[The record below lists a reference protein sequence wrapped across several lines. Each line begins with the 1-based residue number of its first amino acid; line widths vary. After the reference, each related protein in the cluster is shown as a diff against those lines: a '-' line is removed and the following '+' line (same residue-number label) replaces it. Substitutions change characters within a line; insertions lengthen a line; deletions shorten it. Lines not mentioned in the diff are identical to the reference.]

1 MLSFKIGNIL
11 ILDLFFS
18 LILISNFF
26 SIVVIILIILSIFIY
41 IFLNNF
47 EKEKII
53 SDIEKKLEI
62 KINERNKSKI
72 NIFPIVKLNTN
83 LEIKDYKNNLY
94 FDNIRIDI
102 SQPLFL
108 TSGKLDILFDNFNI
122 NNVNISDVNI
132 SGKVN
137 YIENYFTNRNNLE
150 NLFDSIYKINGKI
163 TLQTT
168 NEEKFLISF
177 LKLFFEKLEKKEN
190 QKFAFSELIN
200 AFGNESSNFKG
211 TINKNKYILETG
223 KIEISNKSN
232 RIFIKGEFNYNDN
245 FIDIILDLSQNN
257 EIYLTALIKGDLNE
271 PNINFDKNSKFFQNL
286 NSNENNLIEES
297 VIQFLNNFFDL
308 ND

>member
-1 MLSFKIGNIL
+1 MKKIRL
-11 ILDLFFS
+11 
-18 LILISNFF
+18 FF

-53 SDIEKKLEI
+53 SDIEKKFEI
-62 KINERNKSKI
+62 KINEKNKTKI

-102 SQPLFL
+102 SQPVFQV
-108 TSGKLDILFDNFNI
+108 SGNLDILIDNLNIKNI
-122 NNVNISDVNI
+122 NFSEVNIN
-132 SGKVN
+132 GKVN
-137 YIENYFTNRNNLE
+137 YIENYLKYSDNLE

-163 TLQTT
+163 TLETT

-177 LKLFFEKLEKKEN
+177 LKLFFEKLENQKN

-211 TINKNKYILETG
+211 EINKNKNILETS
-223 KIEISNKSN
+223 KIEISNKNN
-232 RIFIKGEFNYNDN
+232 RILIKGEYNYSNN
-245 FIDIILDLSQNN
+245 FIDIILNLSQNN
-257 EIYLTALIKGDLNE
+257 EIYLTTLIKGNLNN
-271 PNINFDKNSKFFQNL
+271 PNISFDENSKFFQNS
-286 NSNENNLIEES
+286 NSNENNIIEES
-297 VIQFLNNFFDL
+297 VIQFLNNFFDF

>member
-1 MLSFKIGNIL
+1 MKKIRL
-11 ILDLFFS
+11 
-18 LILISNFF
+18 FF

-62 KINERNKSKI
+62 KINEKNKTKI

-102 SQPLFL
+102 SQPVFQV
-108 TSGKLDILFDNFNI
+108 SGNLDILIDNLNIKNI
-122 NNVNISDVNI
+122 NFSEVNIN
-132 SGKVN
+132 GKVN
-137 YIENYFTNRNNLE
+137 YIENYLKYSDNLE

-163 TLQTT
+163 FLETT

-177 LKLFFEKLEKKEN
+177 LKLFFEKLENQKN

-211 TINKNKYILETG
+211 AINKNKNILETS
-223 KIEISNKSN
+223 KIEISNKNN
-232 RIFIKGEFNYNDN
+232 RILIKGEYNYNNN
-245 FIDIILDLSQNN
+245 FIDIILNLSQNN
-257 EIYLTALIKGDLNE
+257 EIYLTTLIKGSLNN
-271 PNINFDKNSKFFQNL
+271 PNISFDKNSKFFQNS
-286 NSNENNLIEES
+286 NSNENNIIEES
-297 VIQFLNNFFDL
+297 VIQFLNNFFDF

>member
-1 MLSFKIGNIL
+1 MKKIRL
-11 ILDLFFS
+11 
-18 LILISNFF
+18 FF

-62 KINERNKSKI
+62 KINEKNKTKI

-102 SQPLFL
+102 SQPVFQV
-108 TSGKLDILFDNFNI
+108 SGNLDILIDNLNIKNI
-122 NNVNISDVNI
+122 NFSEVNIN
-132 SGKVN
+132 GKVN
-137 YIENYFTNRNNLE
+137 YIENYLKYSDNLE

-163 TLQTT
+163 TLETT

-177 LKLFFEKLEKKEN
+177 LKLFFEKLENQNN

-211 TINKNKYILETG
+211 EINKNKNILETS
-223 KIEISNKSN
+223 KIEISNKNN
-232 RIFIKGEFNYNDN
+232 RILIKGEYNYNNN
-245 FIDIILDLSQNN
+245 FIDIILNLSQNN
-257 EIYLTALIKGDLNE
+257 EIYLTTLIKGNLNN
-271 PNINFDKNSKFFQNL
+271 PNISFDENSKFFQNS
-286 NSNENNLIEES
+286 NSNENNIIEES
-297 VIQFLNNFFDL
+297 VIQFLNNFFDF

>member
-1 MLSFKIGNIL
+1 MKTIRL
-11 ILDLFFS
+11 
-18 LILISNFF
+18 FF

-62 KINERNKSKI
+62 KINEKNKTKI

-102 SQPLFL
+102 SQPVFQV
-108 TSGKLDILFDNFNI
+108 SGNLDILIDNLNISNI
-122 NNVNISDVNI
+122 NFSEVNIN
-132 SGKVN
+132 GKVN
-137 YIENYFTNRNNLE
+137 YIENYLKYSDNLE

-163 TLQTT
+163 FLETT

-177 LKLFFEKLEKKEN
+177 LKLFFEKLENQNN

-211 TINKNKYILETG
+211 EINKNKNILETS
-223 KIEISNKSN
+223 KIEISNKNN
-232 RIFIKGEFNYNDN
+232 RILIKGEYNYNNN
-245 FIDIILDLSQNN
+245 FIDIILNLSQNN
-257 EIYLTALIKGDLNE
+257 EIYLTTLIKGNLNN
-271 PNINFDKNSKFFQNL
+271 PNISFDENSKFFQNS
-286 NSNENNLIEES
+286 NSNENNIVEES

-308 ND
+308 NDWLI

>member
-1 MLSFKIGNIL
+1 MKKIRL
-11 ILDLFFS
+11 
-18 LILISNFF
+18 FF

-62 KINERNKSKI
+62 KINEKNKTKI

-102 SQPLFL
+102 SQPVFQV
-108 TSGKLDILFDNFNI
+108 SGNLDILIDNLNIKNI
-122 NNVNISDVNI
+122 NFSEVNIN
-132 SGKVN
+132 GKVN
-137 YIENYFTNRNNLE
+137 YIENYLKYSDNLE

-163 TLQTT
+163 FLETT

-177 LKLFFEKLEKKEN
+177 LKLFFEKLENQKN

-211 TINKNKYILETG
+211 AINKNKNILETS
-223 KIEISNKSN
+223 KIEISNKNN
-232 RIFIKGEFNYNDN
+232 RILIKGEYNYNNN
-245 FIDIILDLSQNN
+245 FIDIILNLSQNN
-257 EIYLTALIKGDLNE
+257 EIYLTTLIKGNLNN
-271 PNINFDKNSKFFQNL
+271 PNISFDENSKFFQNS
-286 NSNENNLIEES
+286 NSNENNIIEES

>member
-1 MLSFKIGNIL
+1 MKKIRL
-11 ILDLFFS
+11 
-18 LILISNFF
+18 FF

-62 KINERNKSKI
+62 KINENNKTKI

-102 SQPLFL
+102 SQPIFQV
-108 TSGKLDILFDNFNI
+108 SGNLDILIDNLNIKNI
-122 NNVNISDVNI
+122 NFSEVNIN
-132 SGKVN
+132 GKVN
-137 YIENYFTNRNNLE
+137 YIENYLKYTDNLE
-150 NLFDSIYKINGKI
+150 NLFDSIYKIHGKI
-163 TLQTT
+163 FLETT

-177 LKLFFEKLEKKEN
+177 LKLFFEKLENQNN

-211 TINKNKYILETG
+211 EINKNKNILETS
-223 KIEISNKSN
+223 KIEISNKNN
-232 RIFIKGEFNYNDN
+232 RILIKGEYNYNNN
-245 FIDIILDLSQNN
+245 FIDIILNLSQNN
-257 EIYLTALIKGDLNE
+257 EIYLTTLIKGNLNN
-271 PNINFDKNSKFFQNL
+271 PNISFDENSKFFQNS
-286 NSNENNLIEES
+286 NSNENNIIEES

>member
-1 MLSFKIGNIL
+1 MKKIRL
-11 ILDLFFS
+11 L
-18 LILISNFF
+18 F
-26 SIVVIILIILSIFIY
+26 SIAIIILIILSIFIY
-41 IFLNNF
+41 IFLNDF

-53 SDIEKKLEI
+53 SDIEKKFEI
-62 KINERNKSKI
+62 KINEKNKTKI

-102 SQPLFL
+102 SQPIFQV
-108 TSGKLDILFDNFNI
+108 SGNLNILIDNLNIKNI
-122 NNVNISDVNI
+122 NFSEVNIN
-132 SGKVN
+132 GKVN
-137 YIENYFTNRNNLE
+137 YIENYLKYSDNLE

-163 TLQTT
+163 FLETT

-177 LKLFFEKLEKKEN
+177 LKLFFEKLENQNN

-211 TINKNKYILETG
+211 EINKNKNILETS
-223 KIEISNKSN
+223 KIEISNKNN
-232 RIFIKGEFNYNDN
+232 RILIKGEYNYNNN
-245 FIDIILDLSQNN
+245 FIDIILNLSQNN
-257 EIYLTALIKGDLNE
+257 EIYLTTLIKGNLNN
-271 PNINFDKNSKFFQNL
+271 PNISFDENSKFFQNL
-286 NSNENNLIEES
+286 NSNENNIIEES

>member
-1 MLSFKIGNIL
+1 MKTIRL
-11 ILDLFFS
+11 
-18 LILISNFF
+18 FF

-53 SDIEKKLEI
+53 SDIEKKFEI
-62 KINERNKSKI
+62 KINEKNKTKI

-102 SQPLFL
+102 SQPIFQV
-108 TSGKLDILFDNFNI
+108 SGNLNILINNLNI
-122 NNVNISDVNI
+122 NNINLSKVNIN
-132 SGKVN
+132 GKVN
-137 YIENYFTNRNNLE
+137 YIENYLKYSDNLE

-163 TLQTT
+163 TLETT

-177 LKLFFEKLEKKEN
+177 LKLFFEKLENQKN

-211 TINKNKYILETG
+211 AINKNKNILETS
-223 KIEISNKSN
+223 KIEITNKKN
-232 RIFIKGEFNYNDN
+232 RIIIKGEYNYSNN
-245 FIDIILDLSQNN
+245 FIDIILNLSQNN
-257 EIYLTALIKGDLNE
+257 EIYLTTLIKGNLKN
-271 PNINFDKNSKFFQNL
+271 PNISFDKNSKFFQNS
-286 NSNENNLIEES
+286 NSNENNIIEES
-297 VIQFLNNFFDL
+297 VIQFLNNFFDF

>member
-1 MLSFKIGNIL
+1 MKKIRL
-11 ILDLFFS
+11 
-18 LILISNFF
+18 FF

-62 KINERNKSKI
+62 KINENNKTKI

-102 SQPLFL
+102 SQPIFQV
-108 TSGKLDILFDNFNI
+108 SGNLDILIDNLNIKNI
-122 NNVNISDVNI
+122 NFSEVNIN
-132 SGKVN
+132 GKVN
-137 YIENYFTNRNNLE
+137 YIENYLKYSDNLE

-163 TLQTT
+163 TLETT

-177 LKLFFEKLEKKEN
+177 LKLFFEKLENQKN

-211 TINKNKYILETG
+211 EINKNKNILETS
-223 KIEISNKSN
+223 KIEISNKNN
-232 RIFIKGEFNYNDN
+232 RILIKGEYNYNNN
-245 FIDIILDLSQNN
+245 FIDIILNLSQNN
-257 EIYLTALIKGDLNE
+257 EIYLTTLIKGNLNN
-271 PNINFDKNSKFFQNL
+271 PNISFDENSKFFQNS
-286 NSNENNLIEES
+286 NSNENNIVEES

>member
-1 MLSFKIGNIL
+1 MKKIRL
-11 ILDLFFS
+11 
-18 LILISNFF
+18 FF

-62 KINERNKSKI
+62 KINENNKTKI

-102 SQPLFL
+102 SQPVFQV
-108 TSGKLDILFDNFNI
+108 SGNLDILIDNLNIKNI
-122 NNVNISDVNI
+122 NFSEVNIN
-132 SGKVN
+132 GKVN
-137 YIENYFTNRNNLE
+137 YIENYLKYSDNLE

-163 TLQTT
+163 FLETT

-177 LKLFFEKLEKKEN
+177 LKLFFEKLENQNN

-211 TINKNKYILETG
+211 EINKNKNILETS
-223 KIEISNKSN
+223 KIEISNKNN
-232 RIFIKGEFNYNDN
+232 RILIKGEYNYNNN
-245 FIDIILDLSQNN
+245 FIDIILNLSQNN
-257 EIYLTALIKGDLNE
+257 EIYLTTLIKGNLNN
-271 PNINFDKNSKFFQNL
+271 PNISFDENSKFFQNS
-286 NSNENNLIEES
+286 NSNENNIVEES
-297 VIQFLNNFFDL
+297 VIQFLNNFFDF

>member
-1 MLSFKIGNIL
+1 MKKIRL
-11 ILDLFFS
+11 
-18 LILISNFF
+18 FF

-62 KINERNKSKI
+62 KINEKNKTKI

-102 SQPLFL
+102 SQPVFQV
-108 TSGKLDILFDNFNI
+108 SGNLNIIIDNLNI
-122 NNVNISDVNI
+122 NNINFSEVNIN
-132 SGKVN
+132 GKVN
-137 YIENYFTNRNNLE
+137 YIENYLKYSDNLE

-163 TLQTT
+163 FLETT

-177 LKLFFEKLEKKEN
+177 LKLFFEKLENQNN

-211 TINKNKYILETG
+211 EINKNKNILETS
-223 KIEISNKSN
+223 KIEISNKNN
-232 RIFIKGEFNYNDN
+232 RILIKGEYNYNNN
-245 FIDIILDLSQNN
+245 FIDIILNLSQNN
-257 EIYLTALIKGDLNE
+257 EIYLTTLIKGNLNN
-271 PNINFDKNSKFFQNL
+271 PNISFDENSKFFQNS
-286 NSNENNLIEES
+286 NSNENNIVEES

>member
-1 MLSFKIGNIL
+1 MKKIRL
-11 ILDLFFS
+11 
-18 LILISNFF
+18 FF

-62 KINERNKSKI
+62 KINEKNKTKI

-102 SQPLFL
+102 SQPVFQV
-108 TSGKLDILFDNFNI
+108 SGNLDILIDNLNIKNI
-122 NNVNISDVNI
+122 NFSEVNIN
-132 SGKVN
+132 GKVN
-137 YIENYFTNRNNLE
+137 YIENYLKYSDNLE

-163 TLQTT
+163 TLETT

-177 LKLFFEKLEKKEN
+177 LKLFFEKLENQKN

-211 TINKNKYILETG
+211 EINKNKNILETS
-223 KIEISNKSN
+223 KIEISNKNN
-232 RIFIKGEFNYNDN
+232 RILIKGEYNYNNN
-245 FIDIILDLSQNN
+245 FIDIILNLSQNN
-257 EIYLTALIKGDLNE
+257 EIYLTTLIKGNLNN
-271 PNINFDKNSKFFQNL
+271 PNISFDENSKFFQNS
-286 NSNENNLIEES
+286 NSNENNIIEES
-297 VIQFLNNFFDL
+297 VIQFLNNFFDF

>member
-1 MLSFKIGNIL
+1 MKKIRL
-11 ILDLFFS
+11 
-18 LILISNFF
+18 FF

-62 KINERNKSKI
+62 KINEKNKTKI

-102 SQPLFL
+102 SQPVFQV
-108 TSGKLDILFDNFNI
+108 SGNLDILIDNLNIKNI
-122 NNVNISDVNI
+122 NFSEVNIN
-132 SGKVN
+132 GKVN
-137 YIENYFTNRNNLE
+137 YIENYLKYSDNLE

-163 TLQTT
+163 TLETT

-177 LKLFFEKLEKKEN
+177 LKLFFEKLENQKN

-211 TINKNKYILETG
+211 EINKNKNILETS
-223 KIEISNKSN
+223 KIEISNKNN
-232 RIFIKGEFNYNDN
+232 RILIKGEYNYNNN
-245 FIDIILDLSQNN
+245 FIDIILNLSQNN
-257 EIYLTALIKGDLNE
+257 EIYLTTLIKGNLNN
-271 PNINFDKNSKFFQNL
+271 PNISFDENSKFFQNS
-286 NSNENNLIEES
+286 NSNENNIIEES
-297 VIQFLNNFFDL
+297 VIQFLNNFFDF
-308 ND
+308 NDWLIKYS

>member
-1 MLSFKIGNIL
+1 MKTIRL
-11 ILDLFFS
+11 
-18 LILISNFF
+18 FF
-26 SIVVIILIILSIFIY
+26 SIVVIILIILSIIIY

-62 KINERNKSKI
+62 KINEKNKTKI

-102 SQPLFL
+102 SQPVFQI
-108 TSGKLDILFDNFNI
+108 SGNLDILIDNLNI
-122 NNVNISDVNI
+122 NNINFSEVNIN
-132 SGKVN
+132 GKVN
-137 YIENYFTNRNNLE
+137 YIENYLKYSDNLE

-163 TLQTT
+163 TLETT

-177 LKLFFEKLEKKEN
+177 LKLFFEKLENKKN

-211 TINKNKYILETG
+211 EINKNKNILETS
-223 KIEISNKSN
+223 KIEISNKNN
-232 RIFIKGEFNYNDN
+232 RILIKGEYNHSNN
-245 FIDIILDLSQNN
+245 FIDIILNLSQNN
-257 EIYLTALIKGDLNE
+257 EIYLTTLIKGNLNN
-271 PNINFDKNSKFFQNL
+271 PNISFDENSKFFQNS
-286 NSNENNLIEES
+286 NSNENNIVEES

>member
-1 MLSFKIGNIL
+1 MKKIRL
-11 ILDLFFS
+11 
-18 LILISNFF
+18 FF

-53 SDIEKKLEI
+53 SDIEKKFEI
-62 KINERNKSKI
+62 KINEKNKTKI

-83 LEIKDYKNNLY
+83 LEIKDDKNNLY

-102 SQPLFL
+102 SQPIFQV
-108 TSGKLDILFDNFNI
+108 SGNLNILIDNLNIKNI
-122 NNVNISDVNI
+122 NFSEVNIN
-132 SGKVN
+132 GKVN
-137 YIENYFTNRNNLE
+137 YIENYLKFSDNLE

-163 TLQTT
+163 TLETT

-177 LKLFFEKLEKKEN
+177 LKLFFEKLENQKN

-211 TINKNKYILETG
+211 AINKNKNILETN
-223 KIEISNKSN
+223 KIEISNKNN
-232 RIFIKGEFNYNDN
+232 RIFIKGEYNYSNN
-245 FIDIILDLSQNN
+245 FIDIILNLSQNN
-257 EIYLTALIKGDLNE
+257 EIYLTTLIKGNLNN
-271 PNINFDKNSKFFQNL
+271 PNISFDENSKFFQNS
-286 NSNENNLIEES
+286 NSNENNIIEES
-297 VIQFLNNFFDL
+297 VIQFLNNFFDF

>member
-1 MLSFKIGNIL
+1 MKKIRL
-11 ILDLFFS
+11 
-18 LILISNFF
+18 FF

-53 SDIEKKLEI
+53 SDIEKKFEI
-62 KINERNKSKI
+62 KINEKNKTKI

-122 NNVNISDVNI
+122 NNVNFSDVNI

-163 TLQTT
+163 TLKTT

-177 LKLFFEKLEKKEN
+177 LKLFFEKLENQKN
-190 QKFAFSELIN
+190 QKFAFSELID

-211 TINKNKYILETG
+211 EINKNRNILETS
-223 KIEISNKSN
+223 KIEISNKNN
-232 RIFIKGEFNYNDN
+232 RILIKGEYNYSNN
-245 FIDIILDLSQNN
+245 VMDIILNLSQNN
-257 EIYLTALIKGDLNE
+257 EIYLTTFIKGNLNN
-271 PNINFDKNSKFFQNL
+271 PNISFDENSKFFQNS
-286 NSNENNLIEES
+286 NSNENNIIEES

>member
-1 MLSFKIGNIL
+1 MKKIRL
-11 ILDLFFS
+11 
-18 LILISNFF
+18 FF

-62 KINERNKSKI
+62 KINENNKTKI

-102 SQPLFL
+102 SQPIFQV
-108 TSGKLDILFDNFNI
+108 SGNLDILIDNLNI
-122 NNVNISDVNI
+122 NNINFSEVNIN
-132 SGKVN
+132 GKVN
-137 YIENYFTNRNNLE
+137 YIENYLKYSDNLE
-150 NLFDSIYKINGKI
+150 NLFDSVYKINGKI
-163 TLQTT
+163 TLETT

-177 LKLFFEKLEKKEN
+177 LKLFFEKLENQKN

-211 TINKNKYILETG
+211 EINKNKNILETS
-223 KIEISNKSN
+223 KIEISNKNN
-232 RIFIKGEFNYNDN
+232 RILIKGEYNYNNN
-245 FIDIILDLSQNN
+245 FIDIILNLSQNN
-257 EIYLTALIKGDLNE
+257 EIYLTTLIKGNLNN
-271 PNINFDKNSKFFQNL
+271 PNISFDENSKFFQNS
-286 NSNENNLIEES
+286 NSNENNIIEES
-297 VIQFLNNFFDL
+297 VIQFLNNFFDF

>member
-1 MLSFKIGNIL
+1 MKKIRL
-11 ILDLFFS
+11 
-18 LILISNFF
+18 FF

-62 KINERNKSKI
+62 KINENNKTKI

-102 SQPLFL
+102 SQPVFQV
-108 TSGKLDILFDNFNI
+108 SGNLDILIDNLNIKNI
-122 NNVNISDVNI
+122 NFSEVNIN
-132 SGKVN
+132 GKVN
-137 YIENYFTNRNNLE
+137 YIENYLKYSDNLE

-163 TLQTT
+163 TLETT

-177 LKLFFEKLEKKEN
+177 LKLFFEKLENQNN

-211 TINKNKYILETG
+211 TINKNKNILETS
-223 KIEISNKSN
+223 KIEISNKNN
-232 RIFIKGEFNYNDN
+232 RILIKGEYNYNNN
-245 FIDIILDLSQNN
+245 FIDIILNLSQNN
-257 EIYLTALIKGDLNE
+257 EIYLTTLIKGNLNN
-271 PNINFDKNSKFFQNL
+271 PNISFDENSKFFQNS
-286 NSNENNLIEES
+286 NSNENNIVEES

>member
-1 MLSFKIGNIL
+1 MKKIRL
-11 ILDLFFS
+11 
-18 LILISNFF
+18 FF

-62 KINERNKSKI
+62 KINENNKTKI

-102 SQPLFL
+102 SQPVFQV
-108 TSGKLDILFDNFNI
+108 SGNLDILIDNLNIKNI
-122 NNVNISDVNI
+122 NFSEVNIN
-132 SGKVN
+132 GKVN
-137 YIENYFTNRNNLE
+137 YIENYLKYSDNLE

-163 TLQTT
+163 TLKTT

-177 LKLFFEKLEKKEN
+177 LKLFFEKLENQNN

-211 TINKNKYILETG
+211 EINKNKNILETS
-223 KIEISNKSN
+223 KIEISNKNN
-232 RIFIKGEFNYNDN
+232 RILIKGEYNYNNN
-245 FIDIILDLSQNN
+245 FIDIILNLSQNN
-257 EIYLTALIKGDLNE
+257 EIYLTTLIKGNLNN
-271 PNINFDKNSKFFQNL
+271 PNISFDENSKFFQNS
-286 NSNENNLIEES
+286 NSNENNIIEES

>member
-1 MLSFKIGNIL
+1 MKKIRL
-11 ILDLFFS
+11 
-18 LILISNFF
+18 FF

-62 KINERNKSKI
+62 KINEKNKTKI

-102 SQPLFL
+102 SQPVFQV
-108 TSGKLDILFDNFNI
+108 SGNLDILIDNLNIKNI
-122 NNVNISDVNI
+122 NFSEVNIN
-132 SGKVN
+132 GKVN
-137 YIENYFTNRNNLE
+137 YIENYLKYSDNLE

-163 TLQTT
+163 FLETT

-177 LKLFFEKLEKKEN
+177 LKLFFEKLENQNN

-211 TINKNKYILETG
+211 EINKNKNILETS
-223 KIEISNKSN
+223 KIEISNKNN
-232 RIFIKGEFNYNDN
+232 RILIKGEYNYNNN
-245 FIDIILDLSQNN
+245 FIDIILNLSQNN
-257 EIYLTALIKGDLNE
+257 EIYLTTLIKGNLNN
-271 PNINFDKNSKFFQNL
+271 PNISFDENSKFFQNS
-286 NSNENNLIEES
+286 NSNENNIVEES

>member
-1 MLSFKIGNIL
+1 MKKIRL
-11 ILDLFFS
+11 
-18 LILISNFF
+18 FF

-53 SDIEKKLEI
+53 SDIEKKFEI
-62 KINERNKSKI
+62 KINEKNKNKI

-102 SQPLFL
+102 SQPVFQV
-108 TSGKLDILFDNFNI
+108 SGNLDILIDNLNIKNI
-122 NNVNISDVNI
+122 NFSEVNIN
-132 SGKVN
+132 GKVN
-137 YIENYFTNRNNLE
+137 YIENYLKYSDNLE

-163 TLQTT
+163 FLETT

-177 LKLFFEKLEKKEN
+177 LKLFFEKLENQNN

-211 TINKNKYILETG
+211 EINKNKNILETS
-223 KIEISNKSN
+223 KIEISNKNN
-232 RIFIKGEFNYNDN
+232 RILIKGEYNYNNN
-245 FIDIILDLSQNN
+245 FIDIILNLSQNN
-257 EIYLTALIKGDLNE
+257 EIYLTTLIKGNLNN
-271 PNINFDKNSKFFQNL
+271 PNISFDENSKFFQNS
-286 NSNENNLIEES
+286 NSNENNIIEES

>member
-1 MLSFKIGNIL
+1 MKKIRL
-11 ILDLFFS
+11 
-18 LILISNFF
+18 FF

-53 SDIEKKLEI
+53 SDIEKKFEI
-62 KINERNKSKI
+62 KINEKNKTKI

-102 SQPLFL
+102 SQPVFQV
-108 TSGKLDILFDNFNI
+108 SGNLDILIDNLNI
-122 NNVNISDVNI
+122 NNINFSEVNIN
-132 SGKVN
+132 GKVN
-137 YIENYFTNRNNLE
+137 YIENYLKYSDNLE

-163 TLQTT
+163 TLETT

-177 LKLFFEKLEKKEN
+177 LKLFFEKLENQNN

-211 TINKNKYILETG
+211 EINKNKNILETS
-223 KIEISNKSN
+223 KIEISNKNN
-232 RIFIKGEFNYNDN
+232 RILIKGEYNYNNN
-245 FIDIILDLSQNN
+245 FIDIILNLSQNN
-257 EIYLTALIKGDLNE
+257 EIYLTTLIKGNLNN
-271 PNINFDKNSKFFQNL
+271 PNISFDENSKFFQNS
-286 NSNENNLIEES
+286 NSNENNIIEES
-297 VIQFLNNFFDL
+297 VIQFLNNFFDF

>member
-1 MLSFKIGNIL
+1 MKKIR
-11 ILDLFFS
+11 LFFS
-18 LILISNFF
+18 IL
-26 SIVVIILIILSIFIY
+26 VIILIILSIFIY

-122 NNVNISDVNI
+122 NNVNLSDVNI

-211 TINKNKYILETG
+211 TINKNKHILETS

>member
-1 MLSFKIGNIL
+1 MKTIRL
-11 ILDLFFS
+11 
-18 LILISNFF
+18 FF

-62 KINERNKSKI
+62 KINENNKTRI

-102 SQPLFL
+102 SQPVFQV
-108 TSGKLDILFDNFNI
+108 SGNLDILIDNLNIKNI
-122 NNVNISDVNI
+122 NFSEVNIN
-132 SGKVN
+132 GKVN
-137 YIENYFTNRNNLE
+137 YIENYLKYSDNLE

-163 TLQTT
+163 FLETT

-177 LKLFFEKLEKKEN
+177 LKLFFEKLENQNN

-211 TINKNKYILETG
+211 EINKNKNILETS
-223 KIEISNKSN
+223 KIEISNKNN
-232 RIFIKGEFNYNDN
+232 RILIKGEYNYNNN
-245 FIDIILDLSQNN
+245 FIDIILNLSQNN
-257 EIYLTALIKGDLNE
+257 EIYLTTLIKGNLNN
-271 PNINFDKNSKFFQNL
+271 PNISFDENSKFFQNS
-286 NSNENNLIEES
+286 NSNENNIIEES
-297 VIQFLNNFFDL
+297 VIQFLNNFFDF

>member
-1 MLSFKIGNIL
+1 MKTIRL
-11 ILDLFFS
+11 
-18 LILISNFF
+18 FF

-62 KINERNKSKI
+62 KINEKNKTKI

-102 SQPLFL
+102 SQPVFQV
-108 TSGKLDILFDNFNI
+108 SGNLNILIDNLNI
-122 NNVNISDVNI
+122 NNINFSEVNIN
-132 SGKVN
+132 GKVN
-137 YIENYFTNRNNLE
+137 YIENYLKYSDNLE

-163 TLQTT
+163 TLETT

-177 LKLFFEKLEKKEN
+177 LKLFFEKLENQNN

-211 TINKNKYILETG
+211 EINKNKNILETS
-223 KIEISNKSN
+223 KIEISNKNN
-232 RIFIKGEFNYNDN
+232 RILIKGEYNYNNN
-245 FIDIILDLSQNN
+245 FIDIILNLSQNN
-257 EIYLTALIKGDLNE
+257 EIYLTTLIKGNLNN
-271 PNINFDKNSKFFQNL
+271 PNISFDENSKFFQNS
-286 NSNENNLIEES
+286 NSNENNIIEES

>member
-1 MLSFKIGNIL
+1 MKKIRL
-11 ILDLFFS
+11 
-18 LILISNFF
+18 FF

-62 KINERNKSKI
+62 KINENNKTKI

-94 FDNIRIDI
+94 INNININI
-102 SQPLFL
+102 SQPVFQ
-108 TSGKLDILFDNFNI
+108 ILGNLNILIDNINI
-122 NNVNISDVNI
+122 NNFNFSEVNIN
-132 SGKVN
+132 GKVN
-137 YIENYFTNRNNLE
+137 YIENYLKYSDNLE

-163 TLQTT
+163 FLETT

-177 LKLFFEKLEKKEN
+177 LKLFFEKLENQNN

-211 TINKNKYILETG
+211 EINKNKNILETS
-223 KIEISNKSN
+223 KIEISNKNN
-232 RIFIKGEFNYNDN
+232 RILIKGEYNYNNN
-245 FIDIILDLSQNN
+245 FIDIILNLSQNN
-257 EIYLTALIKGDLNE
+257 EIYLTTLIKGNLNN
-271 PNINFDKNSKFFQNL
+271 PNISFDENSKFLQNL
-286 NSNENNLIEES
+286 NSNENNIVEES

>member
-1 MLSFKIGNIL
+1 MKKIRL
-11 ILDLFFS
+11 
-18 LILISNFF
+18 FF

-62 KINERNKSKI
+62 KINENNKTKI

-102 SQPLFL
+102 SQPVFQV
-108 TSGKLDILFDNFNI
+108 SGNLDILIDNLNIKNI
-122 NNVNISDVNI
+122 NFSEVNIN
-132 SGKVN
+132 GKVN
-137 YIENYFTNRNNLE
+137 YIENYLKYSDNLE

-163 TLQTT
+163 TLETT

-177 LKLFFEKLEKKEN
+177 LKLFFEKLENQKN

-211 TINKNKYILETG
+211 AINKNKNILETS
-223 KIEISNKSN
+223 KIEISNKNN
-232 RIFIKGEFNYNDN
+232 RILIKGEYNYNNN
-245 FIDIILDLSQNN
+245 FIDIILNLSQNN
-257 EIYLTALIKGDLNE
+257 EIYLTTLIKGNLNN
-271 PNINFDKNSKFFQNL
+271 PNISFDENSKFFQNS
-286 NSNENNLIEES
+286 NSNENNIIEES
-297 VIQFLNNFFDL
+297 VIQFLNNFFDF
-308 ND
+308 NDWLIKYS

>member
-1 MLSFKIGNIL
+1 MKTIRL
-11 ILDLFFS
+11 
-18 LILISNFF
+18 FF

-62 KINERNKSKI
+62 KINEKNKTKI

-102 SQPLFL
+102 SQPVFQV
-108 TSGKLDILFDNFNI
+108 SGNLDILIDNLNIKNI
-122 NNVNISDVNI
+122 NFSEVNIN
-132 SGKVN
+132 GKVN
-137 YIENYFTNRNNLE
+137 YIENYLKYSDNLE

-163 TLQTT
+163 FLETT

-177 LKLFFEKLEKKEN
+177 LKLFFEKLENQNN

-211 TINKNKYILETG
+211 EINKNKNILETS
-223 KIEISNKSN
+223 KIEISNKNN
-232 RIFIKGEFNYNDN
+232 RILIKGEYNYNNN
-245 FIDIILDLSQNN
+245 FIDIILNLSQNN
-257 EIYLTALIKGDLNE
+257 EIYLTALIKGNLNN
-271 PNINFDKNSKFFQNL
+271 PNISFDKNSKFFQNS
-286 NSNENNLIEES
+286 NSNENNIIEES
-297 VIQFLNNFFDL
+297 VIQFLNNFFDF

>member
-1 MLSFKIGNIL
+1 MKKIRL
-11 ILDLFFS
+11 
-18 LILISNFF
+18 FF

-62 KINERNKSKI
+62 KINENNKTKI

-102 SQPLFL
+102 SQPVFQV
-108 TSGKLDILFDNFNI
+108 SGNLDILIDNLNIKNI
-122 NNVNISDVNI
+122 NFSEVNIN
-132 SGKVN
+132 GKVN
-137 YIENYFTNRNNLE
+137 YIENYLKYSDNLE

-163 TLQTT
+163 TLETT

-177 LKLFFEKLEKKEN
+177 LKLFFEKLENQKN

-211 TINKNKYILETG
+211 EINKNKNILETS
-223 KIEISNKSN
+223 KIEISNKNN
-232 RIFIKGEFNYNDN
+232 RILIKGEYNYNNN
-245 FIDIILDLSQNN
+245 FIDIILNLSQNN
-257 EIYLTALIKGDLNE
+257 EIYLTTLIKGNLNN
-271 PNINFDKNSKFFQNL
+271 PNISFDENSKFFQNS
-286 NSNENNLIEES
+286 NSNENNIVEES

>member
-1 MLSFKIGNIL
+1 MKKIRL
-11 ILDLFFS
+11 
-18 LILISNFF
+18 FF

-62 KINERNKSKI
+62 KINENNKTKI

-102 SQPLFL
+102 SQPVFQV
-108 TSGKLDILFDNFNI
+108 SGNLDILIDNLNI
-122 NNVNISDVNI
+122 NNINFSEVNIN
-132 SGKVN
+132 GKVN
-137 YIENYFTNRNNLE
+137 YIENYLKYSDNLE

-163 TLQTT
+163 FLETT

-177 LKLFFEKLEKKEN
+177 LKLFFEKLENQKN

-211 TINKNKYILETG
+211 EINKNKNILETS
-223 KIEISNKSN
+223 KIEISNKNN
-232 RIFIKGEFNYNDN
+232 RILIKGEYNYNNN
-245 FIDIILDLSQNN
+245 FIDIILNLSQNN
-257 EIYLTALIKGDLNE
+257 EIYLTTLIKGNLNN
-271 PNINFDKNSKFFQNL
+271 PNISFDENSKFFQNS
-286 NSNENNLIEES
+286 NSNENNIVEES